1 MHWSNVQLPLFDPVH
16 LGNTTFDVNG
26 PEYKIKGFE
35 VQFVARLM
43 EGLTWEGSS
52 SVNSSEQVNGP
63 CLPSNVSGQSDPD
76 RTVHHAGQGA
86 AVHEP
91 LRRERYAAAVLA
103 AVDVQYAGALRVGC
117 AAITSRMPGSARA
130 ISGR

>member
-16 LGNTTFDVNG
+16 LGNTTFDING

-63 CLPSNVSGQSDPD
+63 CLPSNVP
-76 RTVHHAGQGA
+76 A
-86 AVHEP
+86 
-91 LRRERYAAAVLA
+91 
-103 AVDVQYAGALRVGC
+103 
-117 AAITSRMPGSARA
+117 
-130 ISGR
+130 